1 MSRLADR
8 RALPAWVTA
17 PLAAVFS
24 LSAVLSSYLLWGW
37 AGVMLVCSLMMVTGC
52 LIQEGVRNILRA
64 ADEIVAN
71 HFDNKRD

>member
-1 MSRLADR
+1 
-8 RALPAWVTA
+8 
-17 PLAAVFS
+17 
-24 LSAVLSSYLLWGW
+24 
-37 AGVMLVCSLMMVTGC
+37 MLVCSLMMVTGC

>member
-1 MSRLADR
+1 
-8 RALPAWVTA
+8 
-17 PLAAVFS
+17 
-24 LSAVLSSYLLWGW
+24 
-37 AGVMLVCSLMMVTGC
+37 MVTGC